1 MSHKKPKEKKK
12 EQKRLAQKTKSL
24 NKKKE
29 KYSSIINTLDL
40 EEEFKSLPLFLK
52 EDLWN
57 FSWPQ
62 IQVCTR
68 NISDHECCDKLKNQ
82 IQTALEHEC
91 VEVNSKNISLTSYTD
106 LVAFY
111 VFSLHYHNEVNAPGI
126 YEKYN
131 KYADLIKRIYDKSYN
146 IINETFEGFYS
157 KIVDTT
163 LKLVLQ
169 HYNFENGIYPKFITK
184 RIDSK
189 KQHLIIEL
197 QKISIK
203 KEIINVDKGPRTA
216 YLCPSYS
223 GKEIEPVFFEKG
235 TIGNKNKIPVY
246 VQEHAINR
254 LFERLSIKTK
264 GYLLDCL
271 GLSLNKPK
279 ISGYDG
285 ESYLIDYNFYSYKL
299 GYLIVSNFGNI
310 AVVRSFKFIAMTG
323 TPEFLKIAR
332 KLKTTKH
339 DITYLGL
346 DTLDVFVNSDLSKDP
361 KLVQVFTDCDLGHL
375 FKLSEKFILS
385 DSNLFENPRNVVADE
400 IKKYLKL

>member
-1 MSHKKPKEKKK
+1 MSHKKPKDKKK
-12 EQKRLAQKTKSL
+12 KQKKLAHKAKSL
-24 NKKKE
+24 NKKKD
-29 KYSSIINTLDL
+29 KYSFIIHALDL

-52 EDLWN
+52 EDLWD

-82 IQTALEHEC
+82 IQTALEHEY
-91 VEVNSKNISLTSYTD
+91 VEVNSKNISLTSYVD

-111 VFSLHYHNEVNAPGI
+111 VFLSYSYNEVNNPGI
-126 YEKYN
+126 YEKYH
-131 KYADLIKRIYDKSYN
+131 KYADLIKRIYDETHTV
-146 IINETFEGFYS
+146 INETSESFYS
-157 KIVDTT
+157 KIIDTT
-163 LKLVLQ
+163 SKLVFQ
-169 HYNFENGIYPKFITK
+169 HYNFENGIYPKFIINSTK
-184 RIDSK
+184 SK
-189 KQHLIIEL
+189 KQRLTIEL

-203 KEIINVDKGPRTA
+203 KEIINVDKGPRIA
-216 YLCPSYS
+216 YLCPNCS
-223 GKEIEPVFFEKG
+223 GKEIEAVFFEKG
-235 TIGNKNKIPVY
+235 TINNKDKIPVY
-246 VQEHAINR
+246 VQEHAIKR

-271 GLSLNKPK
+271 GLSLNRPK

-299 GYLIVSNFGNI
+299 GYLIVSNFGNF
-310 AVVRSFKFIAMTG
+310 AVVRSFKFITMTG
-323 TPEFLKIAR
+323 MPEFLKIAR
-332 KLKTTKH
+332 KLKTTKY

-361 KLVQVFTDCDLGHL
+361 KLMQIFSDCDLGHL
-375 FKLSEKFILS
+375 FKFSEKFSLK
-385 DSNLFENPRNVVADE
+385 DSNLFENPRNAVADE

>member
-1 MSHKKPKEKKK
+1 VSHKRSKNKKK
-12 EQKRLAQKTKSL
+12 EQKKLCRDKKAL
-24 NKKKE
+24 NKKKNQC
-29 KYSSIINTLDL
+29 SAIILALDL
-40 EEEFKSLPLFLK
+40 EDEFKSLPLFLK

-68 NISDHECCDKLKNQ
+68 NISDHNCCDELKNQ
-82 IQTALEHEC
+82 IQTALENEYI
-91 VEVNSKNISLTSYTD
+91 EVNSTSISLTSYTN

-111 VFSLHYHNEVNAPGI
+111 VFSSYCHNDINTPRI
-126 YEKYN
+126 YEKYHMH
-131 KYADLIKRIYDKSYN
+131 ADLIKRIYDKTRN
-146 IINETFEGFYS
+146 IVNETFESFYS
-157 KIVDTT
+157 KIIDVTS
-163 LKLVLQ
+163 KLVFQ
-169 HYNFENGIYPKFITK
+169 HYNFENGIYPKFIVK
-184 RIDSK
+184 RTESK
-189 KQHLIIEL
+189 KQYLTIEL
-197 QKISIK
+197 RKVNIK

-216 YLCPSYS
+216 YLCPNYN

-235 TIGNKNKIPVY
+235 TINNKDKIPVY
-246 VQEHAINR
+246 VQEHAIKR
-254 LFERLSIKTK
+254 LFERLNIRTK

-299 GYLIVSNFGNI
+299 GYLIVSNFGNL
-310 AVVRSFKFIAMTG
+310 AVVRSFKFITMTG
-323 TPEFLKIAR
+323 MPEFLKIAR
-332 KLKTTKH
+332 KLKTTKY

-361 KLVQVFTDCDLGHL
+361 KLMQIFADCDLGHL
-375 FKLSEKFILS
+375 FKFSEKFSLS
-385 DSNLFENPRNVVADE
+385 GSSLFENPRNVVADE